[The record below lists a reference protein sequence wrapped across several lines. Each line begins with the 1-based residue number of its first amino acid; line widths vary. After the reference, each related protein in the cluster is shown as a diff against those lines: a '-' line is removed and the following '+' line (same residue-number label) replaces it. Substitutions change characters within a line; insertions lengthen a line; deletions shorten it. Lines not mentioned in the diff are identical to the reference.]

1 MSDRGRSRRT
11 ARSTKATTPK
21 ATPDTEVG
29 PGEEP
34 AAGAESD
41 KTPAGAAAV
50 GTPAE
55 DTTAGSSTASAPA
68 TASSSDDSAEDSA
81 GDSAE
86 DSAGASTGEPDDA
99 ADDAPAASSEDGD
112 ADAAAPAEDGGDAGD
127 GEEEKAE
134 SAKDKAAGRSKSK
147 TAAPMT
153 KAEKRAAAR
162 IAAAKAAR
170 RRRVGQA
177 IAGTII
183 VLLVVGGAFAGVWY
197 FGDRAEKNRV
207 KCKPVGDQAAF
218 PPLLG
223 GMNKALATEP
233 TITASS
239 EEVKTVKQTILI
251 KGDCKT
257 VKAGQTVSVNYVGA
271 TMKDGKVFDASWPR
285 KKTIEIPVGQK
296 QLGKQ
301 PQVIEGW
308 DEGLVG
314 LKVGTRV
321 QLDIPGNKA
330 YGDDAPEGY
339 PAGTLR
345 FIVDILDA
353 KDADSSGLPAGF
365 GG

>member
-1 MSDRGRSRRT
+1 MD
-11 ARSTKATTPK
+11 
-21 ATPDTEVG
+21 
-29 PGEEP
+29 
-34 AAGAESD
+34 AESD
-41 KTPAGAAAV
+41 ET
-50 GTPAE
+50 TPAE
-55 DTTAGSSTASAPA
+55 TVSLGKKD
-68 TASSSDDSAEDSA
+68 
-81 GDSAE
+81 
-86 DSAGASTGEPDDA
+86 DDA
-99 ADDAPAASSEDGD
+99 VTSEVEAAETAED
-112 ADAAAPAEDGGDAGD
+112 ADADDETADDPEAAADGADGAADAGD
-127 GEEEKAE
+127 DAGDAAGDDEDDVQAAE
-134 SAKDKAAGRSKSK
+134 TSKAAKGKNAKVVTPLS
-147 TAAPMT
+147 

-170 RRRVGQA
+170 RRRTGQA
-177 IAGTII
+177 IAGTLI
-183 VLLVVGGAFAGVWY
+183 LLLAVGGAFAGIWY
-197 FGDRAEKNRV
+197 FGDRAEKNKV
-207 KCKPVGDQAAF
+207 KCKPVGDANAF

-239 EEVKTVKQTILI
+239 DQIKTVRTTILI

-257 VKAGQTVSVNYVGA
+257 VKAGQTVTVNYVGA
-271 TMKDGKVFDASWPR
+271 TMKDGKTFDASWPR

-301 PQVIEGW
+301 LQVIEGW

-345 FIVDILDA
+345 FVVDILDA
-353 KDADSSGLPAGF
+353 KDADSSGLPAGL

>member
-1 MSDRGRSRRT
+1 
-11 ARSTKATTPK
+11 A
-21 ATPDTEVG
+21 
-29 PGEEP
+29 
-34 AAGAESD
+34 
-41 KTPAGAAAV
+41 
-50 GTPAE
+50 
-55 DTTAGSSTASAPA
+55 
-68 TASSSDDSAEDSA
+68 
-81 GDSAE
+81 
-86 DSAGASTGEPDDA
+86 
-99 ADDAPAASSEDGD
+99 
-112 ADAAAPAEDGGDAGD
+112 DAGD

-134 SAKDKAAGRSKSK
+134 AGKDKDAGKAK
-147 TAAPMT
+147 AKGPAPMT

-177 IAGTII
+177 IAGTVI

-207 KCKPVGDQAAF
+207 KCKPAAEAAF

-233 TITASS
+233 TITASN

-251 KGDCKT
+251 KGDCKA

-271 TMKDGKVFDASWPR
+271 TMKDGKVFDSSWPR

-314 LKVGTRV
+314 LKIGTRV
-321 QLDIPGNKA
+321 QLDIPGSKA

-353 KDADSSGLPAGF
+353 KDADSSGLPAGL

>member
-11 ARSTKATTPK
+11 ARSTKATAPK
-21 ATPDTEVG
+21 ATPDTEVE
-29 PGEEP
+29 PGDEP
-34 AAGAESD
+34 AATAGAESD
-41 KTPAGAAAV
+41 KTPSGAAAAAE
-50 GTPAE
+50 TPAE
-55 DTTAGSSTASAPA
+55 DTTGADETVSLDKPG
-68 TASSSDDSAEDSA
+68 DAEDTA
-81 GDSAE
+81 ADTAE
-86 DSAGASTGEPDDA
+86 DTAQDA
-99 ADDAPAASSEDGD
+99 ADASAD
-112 ADAAAPAEDGGDAGD
+112 ADAEDAADASDADADPDATADDDAEDDAEDG
-127 GEEEKAE
+127 
-134 SAKDKAAGRSKSK
+134 KAASGKTASRSKAP
-147 TAAPMT
+147 TPMT

-170 RRRVGQA
+170 RRRTGQA
-177 IAGTII
+177 IVGTII

-207 KCKPVGDQAAF
+207 KCKPAAEAAF

-223 GMNKALATEP
+223 GMNKGLATEP

-239 EEVKTVKQTILI
+239 DEIKTVRSTILI
-251 KGDCKT
+251 KGECKA

-314 LKVGTRV
+314 LKIGTRV

-339 PAGTLR
+339 PKGTLR

-353 KDADSSGLPAGF
+353 KDADSSGLPAGL

>member
-11 ARSTKATTPK
+11 ARPTKATPPK
-21 ATPDTEVG
+21 AAPDTEV
-29 PGEEP
+29 EP
-34 AAGAESD
+34 TDVEGAESD
-41 KTPAGAAAV
+41 KTPEATSPEVVTGADETVSLDKDDAGDTAAEADEADEAGA
-50 GTPAE
+50 
-55 DTTAGSSTASAPA
+55 
-68 TASSSDDSAEDSA
+68 
-81 GDSAE
+81 
-86 DSAGASTGEPDDA
+86 DA
-99 ADDAPAASSEDGD
+99 ATGADDP
-112 ADAAAPAEDGGDAGD
+112 DAAAPGDPEDDPAGDAEDEDA
-127 GEEEKAE
+127 AA
-134 SAKDKAAGRSKSK
+134 AKGKPSSKSK
-147 TAAPMT
+147 APAPMT

-162 IAAAKAAR
+162 IAAAKVAR
-170 RRRVGQA
+170 RRRAGQA

-207 KCKPVGDQAAF
+207 KCKPSADAAAF

-223 GMNKALATEP
+223 GMDKGLATEP
-233 TITASS
+233 KMTTGDADI
-239 EEVKTVKQTILI
+239 KTVKQTILI
-251 KGDCKT
+251 KGECKT
-257 VKAGQTVSVNYVGA
+257 VKAGQTVTVNYVGA
-271 TMKDGKVFDASWPR
+271 TIKDGKVFDASWPR

-321 QLDIPGNKA
+321 QLDIPGSKA

-345 FIVDILDA
+345 FIVDILDV
-353 KDADSSGLPAGF
+353 KDADSGGLPAGL

>member
-11 ARSTKATTPK
+11 ARSTKATAPK
-21 ATPDTEVG
+21 ATPDTEAG

-34 AAGAESD
+34 ATGAESD
-41 KTPAGAAAV
+41 KTPTGSAAA

-55 DTTAGSSTASAPA
+55 DTTA
-68 TASSSDDSAEDSA
+68 ASSSDAAPDEPSEDADASA
-81 GDSAE
+81 
-86 DSAGASTGEPDDA
+86 DA
-99 ADDAPAASSEDGD
+99 ADEPSED
-112 ADAAAPAEDGGDAGD
+112 AETTEAAEAAEDAAADAGD

-134 SAKDKAAGRSKSK
+134 SDKDKAAGRSKSK

-177 IAGTII
+177 IAGTVI

-207 KCKPVGDQAAF
+207 KCKPAAEAAF

-233 TITASS
+233 TITASN

-271 TMKDGKVFDASWPR
+271 TMKDGKVFDSSWPR

-321 QLDIPGNKA
+321 QLDIPGSKA

-345 FIVDILDA
+345 FIVDILDV
-353 KDADSSGLPAGF
+353 KDPDSSGLPAGL

>member
-11 ARSTKATTPK
+11 ARSTKATAPK
-21 ATPDTEVG
+21 ATPDTEVE
-29 PGEEP
+29 PGDEP
-34 AAGAESD
+34 AATEGAESD
-41 KTPAGAAAV
+41 KTPSGAAAAAE
-50 GTPAE
+50 TPAAE
-55 DTTAGSSTASAPA
+55 TTGADETVSLDKQDDEPA
-68 TASSSDDSAEDSA
+68 EADASDDADADADADAE
-81 GDSAE
+81 
-86 DSAGASTGEPDDA
+86 
-99 ADDAPAASSEDGD
+99 ADDADDPDASADGD
-112 ADAAAPAEDGGDAGD
+112 ADEDADAEAETGD
-127 GEEEKAE
+127 GKG
-134 SAKDKAAGRSKSK
+134 KTGKAASKSK
-147 TAAPMT
+147 APTPMT

-170 RRRVGQA
+170 RRRTGQA
-177 IAGTII
+177 IAGTLI

-207 KCKPVGDQAAF
+207 KCKPAADAAAF

-233 TITASS
+233 TITPSS
-239 EEVKTVKQTILI
+239 DEVKTVRTTILV
-251 KGDCKT
+251 KGECKA

-321 QLDIPGNKA
+321 QLDVPGNKA

-353 KDADSSGLPAGF
+353 KDADSSGLPAGL

>member
-1 MSDRGRSRRT
+1 M
-11 ARSTKATTPK
+11 
-21 ATPDTEVG
+21 TEVEG
-29 PGEEP
+29 VAEETV
-34 AAGAESD
+34 SLD
-41 KTPAGAAAV
+41 KN
-50 GTPAE
+50 
-55 DTTAGSSTASAPA
+55 D
-68 TASSSDDSAEDSA
+68 
-81 GDSAE
+81 
-86 DSAGASTGEPDDA
+86 
-99 ADDAPAASSEDGD
+99 D
-112 ADAAAPAEDGGDAGD
+112 ADAEVPAGGAGDEATTEAAEAAGKDGDDPDAAADGGDPDATAD
-127 GEEEKAE
+127 EDESEKSDNSDN
-134 SAKDKAAGRSKSK
+134 SAKAKNAK
-147 TAAPMT
+147 TVAPLT

-170 RRRVGQA
+170 RRRAGQA

-197 FGDRAEKNRV
+197 FGDRAEKNRI
-207 KCKPVGDQAAF
+207 KCKPVGDPNAF
-218 PPLLG
+218 PQLLG

-233 TITASS
+233 KIEASS
-239 EEVKTVKQTILI
+239 DQIKSVRPTILV

-257 VKAGQTVSVNYVGA
+257 VKAGQTVTVNYVGA
-271 TMKDGKVFDASWPR
+271 TMKDGKIFDASWPR

-296 QLGKQ
+296 KLGKQ

-321 QLDIPGNKA
+321 QLDIPGDKA

-345 FIVDILDA
+345 FIVDILDV
-353 KDADSSGLPAGF
+353 KDTESSGLPAGF